1 MARPPSGPLWVH
13 EIKHDGYRLMV
24 RRDGSR
30 VRCLTRNG
38 HDWADRF
45 LVMSKPPPGEV
56 TSDFH
61 PLRNQRRGSEAVLF
75 AFDLTKHGGDD
86 LGNLPLID
94 HKRRLA
100 ELIGKAQAAS
110 RHARQTTAFPKNWSL
125 RNMPREW
132 HR

>member
-1 MARPPSGPLWVH
+1 
-13 EIKHDGYRLMV
+13 MV

-30 VRCLTRNG
+30 LRCLTRNG

-45 LVMSKPPPGEV
+45 LVMSMPPPGEV

-75 AFDLTKHGGDD
+75 AFDL
-86 LGNLPLID
+86 ID

-100 ELIGKAQAAS
+100 ELIGKARRAVT
-110 RHARQTTAFPKNWSL
+110 RDRQLHFLKTGVRAICLALPA
-125 RNMPREW
+125 
-132 HR
+132 